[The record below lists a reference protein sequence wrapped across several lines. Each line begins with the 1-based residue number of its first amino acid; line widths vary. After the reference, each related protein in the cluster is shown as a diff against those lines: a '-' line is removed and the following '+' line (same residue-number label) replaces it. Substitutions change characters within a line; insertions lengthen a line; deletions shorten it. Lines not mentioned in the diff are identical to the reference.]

1 MFGFCVS
8 RLGGAHH
15 PVPAREGMVVVP
27 VVVIM
32 DAKRPVAE
40 AAIRVIIMLA
50 KWSSTG
56 GVRLKIVPQGVP
68 RPRIASTPKRT
79 NFSPERQKSAI
90 SPTNYAISL
99 KWGELFRL
107 TGALRNRNVR
117 SLIKTG

>member
-56 GVRLKIVPQGVP
+56 GVRFKILPQGVP
-68 RPRIASTPKRT
+68 RPRTASTPKRT
-79 NFSPERQKSAI
+79 NFSRSGQI
-90 SPTNYAISL
+90 GVFSPTSYAERP
-99 KWGELFRL
+99 K
-107 TGALRNRNVR
+107 
-117 SLIKTG
+117 

>member
-1 MFGFCVS
+1 
-8 RLGGAHH
+8 
-15 PVPAREGMVVVP
+15 MVVVP

-68 RPRIASTPKRT
+68 RPRTASTPKRT
-79 NFSPERQKSAI
+79 NFSPTGQIGVI
-90 SPTNYAISL
+90 SPTNYAAGP
-99 KWGELFRL
+99 KWGEFFRL

>member
-1 MFGFCVS
+1 MIGFCVF

-50 KWSSTG
+50 K
-56 GVRLKIVPQGVP
+56 
-68 RPRIASTPKRT
+68 
-79 NFSPERQKSAI
+79 
-90 SPTNYAISL
+90 
-99 KWGELFRL
+99 
-107 TGALRNRNVR
+107 
-117 SLIKTG
+117 

>member
-1 MFGFCVS
+1 
-8 RLGGAHH
+8 
-15 PVPAREGMVVVP
+15 MVVVP

-68 RPRIASTPKRT
+68 RPCTASTPKRT
-79 NFSPERQKSAI
+79 NFSPSGQTGVI
-90 SPTNYAISL
+90 SPTNYAARP
-99 KWGELFRL
+99 KWGEIFRL
-107 TGALRNRNVR
+107 TGALRNRNVS

>member
-8 RLGGAHH
+8 RLDGAHH

-32 DAKRPVAE
+32 DAKRPVA
-40 AAIRVIIMLA
+40 ATAIRVIIMLA

-68 RPRIASTPKRT
+68 RPRTASTPKRT
-79 NFSPERQKSAI
+79 NFSRTGQIGVI
-90 SPTNYAISL
+90 SPTNSADGL
-99 KWGELFRL
+99 K
-107 TGALRNRNVR
+107 
-117 SLIKTG
+117 

>member
-1 MFGFCVS
+1 
-8 RLGGAHH
+8 
-15 PVPAREGMVVVP
+15 MVVVP

-32 DAKRPVAE
+32 DAKRPVAA

-68 RPRIASTPKRT
+68 RPRTASTPKRT
-79 NFSPERQKSAI
+79 NFSPMRQNSAI
-90 SPTNYAISL
+90 SPTNYVFGL